1 MNAAF
6 DPDEFSRTLARE
18 APEAII
24 YADAS
29 GRVRFW
35 NHGAE
40 RIFGFRATEAI
51 GQTLDII
58 IPEHLRN
65 RHWEG
70 FMRAMKTGKIRYG
83 SGDVLEVP
91 AMRKDGVRVYVEFS
105 MLLFHD
111 RSGNVVGVGAVLRDV
126 TERFEEMKRL
136 RERLQEF
143 RRPFQHA
150 PLLALNTL
158 KRRC

>member
-1 MNAAF
+1 MNADF
-6 DPDEFSRTLARE
+6 DPGEFSRRLARE

-29 GRVRFW
+29 GRIQFW

-40 RIFGFRATEAI
+40 RIFGFSAAEAI

-58 IPEHLRN
+58 IPEQLRT

-70 FMRAMKTGKIRYG
+70 FMRAMQTGKIRYG

-91 AMRKDGVRVYVEFS
+91 AMRKDGVRVSVEFS

-111 RSGNVVGVGAVLRDV
+111 QSGRVIGVAAVLRDV

-136 RERLQEF
+136 RARLQEF
-143 RRPFQHA
+143 GVASGPGRSWH
-150 PLLALNTL
+150 
-158 KRRC
+158 

>member
-1 MNAAF
+1 MDADF
-6 DPDEFSRTLARE
+6 DPDEFSRTIAHE

-35 NHGAE
+35 NSGAE
-40 RIFGFRATEAI
+40 RIFGFRASEAI

-58 IPEHLRN
+58 IPERLRK

-70 FMRAMKTGKIRYG
+70 FMQAMKSGKIRYAA
-83 SGDVLEVP
+83 GDLLEVP
-91 AMRKDGVRVYVEFS
+91 AMRKDGAGISVEFS
-105 MLLFHD
+105 MLLFHNG
-111 RSGNVVGVGAVLRDV
+111 SGNVVGAGAVLRDV

-136 RERLQEF
+136 RERLQELGV
-143 RRPFQHA
+143 PSSVGH
-150 PLLALNTL
+150 PWH
-158 KRRC
+158 